1 VVAAVPYQLQSATA
15 RIEAAKAQSSFQGS
29 AMTKPKPPRRRS
41 RLQSLTLENEELEAV
56 ELSQEVSPC
65 GATPIADCPDR
76 EPVIL
81 AGTLRTVRLRPRA
94 GVPVLEA
101 DLWDGTGSV
110 TVSWLG
116 RRQIPGIVPG
126 RRIMVR
132 GRITTAAGQRSVYN
146 PIYELRPGPAD

>member
-1 VVAAVPYQLQSATA
+1 
-15 RIEAAKAQSSFQGS
+15 
-29 AMTKPKPPRRRS
+29 MTKPKPPRQT
-41 RLQSLTLENEELEAV
+41 RLQTLTLENEELEAE

-65 GATPIADCPDR
+65 GATAIADCPDR
-76 EPVIL
+76 EQVVL
-81 AGTLRTVRLRPRA
+81 AGMLRTVRLRPRA

-116 RRQIPGIVPG
+116 PAADPGDRRPG

-132 GRITTAAGQRSVYN
+132 GRITTVGGHRAVYN